1 MRQIFISAGH
11 SNVAKDVFGRPRDRG
26 AAGNGFIEGVEAAK
40 IRTRVVEILRQKY
53 NVKAIVDPDDSILSQ
68 TLAFFRNLTTNKCI
82 VVDIHFNA
90 AGSTATG
97 TETLVDSNPTQF
109 ELDLAFILSKIAH
122 SRLGIPRR
130 GNFKKRLGVKSEAE
144 SHHGRLGWMRLTGKN
159 ALIEVCFISNK
170 NDMVSYEKNF
180 EGYCSDLA
188 FVLYK
193 FAKDEQE
200 DLLKPKQLNVTQQ
213 QPTTNRI
220 THTVVSGD
228 TLSGIA
234 RKHNTTIQNI
244 RVLNNLTSDV
254 IRIGQRLNI
263 N

>member
-1 MRQIFISAGH
+1 MRTIYLSAGH
-11 SNVAKDVFGRPRDRG
+11 STVAGRDRG

-40 IRTRVVEILRQKY
+40 IRKRVVEILRQKY
-53 NVKAIVDPDDSILSQ
+53 NVKAVVDSDDSILSQ
-68 TLAFFRNLTTNKCI
+68 TLAFFRNMTTNRCI

-90 AGSTATG
+90 ASPAATG

-122 SRLGIPRR
+122 TRLGIPRR
-130 GNFKKRLGVKSEAE
+130 GNFRQRAGVKSEAE
-144 SHHGRLGWMRLTGKN
+144 SHHGRLGWMRLTGEN

-170 NDMVSYEKNF
+170 NDMDSYQRNF
-180 EGYCSDLA
+180 EAYCSDLA

-193 FAKDEQE
+193 FARDEQQE
-200 DLLKPKQLNVTQQ
+200 LLSVKQPQK
-213 QPTTNRI
+213 PTTNRI

-234 RKHNTTIQNI
+234 RKYNTTIQNI
-244 RVLNNLTSDV
+244 RTLNNLTSDV